1 MQAKDLYDDYLARR
15 HFGSLD
21 GLRCLCIGAVLW
33 HHSPLFDPGQEPLR
47 LLDRGFLGVDLFFVL
62 SGFLITT
69 LLLREEARKGQ
80 FSIAGFYWRRALR
93 ILPVYFLIVTALSIY
108 YIALKGETQYVPLVK
123 FYYFFMANFLTEEI
137 PLLTP
142 TWSLSVEEQYYLL
155 WPLVLLLTL
164 HMRHIRGWLLAAAIV
179 FCAYAQQWG
188 MWPGPLRTENAVWA
202 LPGGAY
208 EAILLGSFLAVLLNN
223 RRGYMVLSRGLGGR
237 WSALIWLGVLIVA
250 LEFLPVNL
258 TGWPQLVVHL
268 IMALLLGS
276 LVVREDNALSPVLSL
291 PPVARVGAISYGVY
305 LYHLIGLDFTT
316 RGLAFLG
323 VSAGDPSWSL
333 LVTLAYIPISIAIA
347 EISFR
352 AYENYFLSFKRR
364 KPFLGLLQKP

>member
-137 PLLTP
+137 PLLAP

-164 HMRHIRGWLLAAAIV
+164 HMRHIRSWLLAAAIV

-352 AYENYFLSFKRR
+352 TYENYFLSFKRR